1 MSESIPTRPPVG
13 RYGREPRERRWPAW
27 AIPAA
32 VIAVVAVPVGVWTGI
47 GVLRDPVQ
55 WSTVGFS
62 VTGDDNTDITL
73 DVTRGAGV
81 TVACAVH
88 ALNVAYAEVGV
99 RDIVVEPSA
108 DRTVRVREPIPTA
121 ELATA
126 AEVTSCWVVDPDAAP

>member
-1 MSESIPTRPPVG
+1 MSESTPTRPPVG
-13 RYGREPRERRWPAW
+13 RYGPEPRARRWPRW

-32 VIAVVAVPVGVWTGI
+32 VLTAIAVPVGVWTGM

-62 VTGDDNTDITL
+62 VTGDDNTDITF
-73 DVTRGAGV
+73 DVTRGPGV

-99 RDIVVEPSA
+99 RDIVVEPSKR
-108 DRTVRVREPIPTA
+108 RTVRVSEPIPTA

-126 AEVTSCWVVDPDAAP
+126 AEVTSCRVVDTDTTP